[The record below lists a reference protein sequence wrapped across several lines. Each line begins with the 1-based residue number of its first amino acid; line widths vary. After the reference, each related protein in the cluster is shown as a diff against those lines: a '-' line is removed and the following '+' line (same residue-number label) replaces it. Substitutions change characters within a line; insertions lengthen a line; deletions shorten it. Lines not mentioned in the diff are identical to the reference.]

1 MRHPLLYYAKS
12 SWYIR
17 TSAQKDDLVEINNRI
32 NWYPDHIREGRF
44 GEWLRNNVDWAISR
58 ERYWGTPIPIWQ
70 CDSCSNQVCVGGRDE
85 LRDRLGPNGGTVDGL
100 DLHRPYVDEITFPCD
115 QCDGKMS
122 RIPEVMDCWFDSGAM
137 PFAQS
142 HYPFENPDME
152 REGLFPADY
161 ICEAVDQTRGWF
173 YSLHA
178 LSTLLKGEPSYRNVI
193 CLGLILD
200 ERGRKM
206 SKRVGNVVE
215 PLPLLDEHGADALR
229 WYLFTASQ
237 PGEAR
242 RFSSRLV
249 NQTLRQVL
257 LTLWNIY
264 SFFTGYA
271 AIDRFDPSQKPEG
284 WKPENELDRWVLS
297 ELNEL
302 VAEVDRCME
311 SYDPTNAGRRIQEF
325 VDRLSNWYVRRSRRR
340 FWRSD
345 EGDADK
351 LSGYITLHTCLVTVA
366 KLMAPLAPFVAEEI
380 YQNMVCSVDPGAPD
394 SVHLADFPVAD
405 ESLVDADLMEATRL
419 AMRISSMGRAARSKS
434 GLKVRQP
441 LASAAIRTR
450 TPSERAFV
458 AQVRPQIIDEL
469 NIKDIE
475 IIDDDSELFR
485 QAQEQAGGEAE
496 TVLSVGHY
504 TAALEAGYL
513 VAVNGEITP
522 ELAEEG
528 LARELV
534 HRIQGL
540 RRAANFE
547 VTDHIETWYDGPEE
561 LSGVMRGSFAT
572 YISEETL
579 SDLMAAGP
587 PPEGSRSETAKIE
600 GQEITLA
607 VRRV

>member
-1 MRHPLLYYAKS
+1 M
-12 SWYIR
+12 
-17 TSAQKDDLVEINNRI
+17 T
-32 NWYPDHIREGRF
+32 
-44 GEWLRNNVDWAISR
+44 
-58 ERYWGTPIPIWQ
+58 
-70 CDSCSNQVCVGGRDE
+70 
-85 LRDRLGPNGGTVDGL
+85 
-100 DLHRPYVDEITFPCD
+100 
-115 QCDGKMS
+115 
-122 RIPEVMDCWFDSGAM
+122 RIPEVLDCWFDSGAM
-137 PFAQS
+137 PFAQA
-142 HYPFENPDME
+142 HYPFENPEME
-152 REGLFPADY
+152 KEGLFPADY

-178 LSTLLKGEPSYRNVI
+178 LSTLLKGEPSYKNVI

-249 NQTLRQVL
+249 NQTLRQML

-271 AIDRFDPSQKPEG
+271 TIDKFHPSQRPAD

-311 SYDPTNAGRRIQEF
+311 NYDPTNTGRRIQEF

-340 FWRSD
+340 FWRSE

-351 LSGYITLHTCLVTVA
+351 LSGYVTLHTCLVTVA
-366 KLMAPLAPFVAEEI
+366 KLMAPLAPFVSEEI
-380 YQNMVCSVDPGAPD
+380 YQNLVCSVDPEAPD

-405 ESLVDADLMEATRL
+405 ASLVDEELMEATRL

-450 TPSERAFV
+450 AASERAYV
-458 AQVRPQIIDEL
+458 EQVRPQILDEL

-475 IIDDDSELFR
+475 VLDEDAPLYR
-485 QAQEQAGGEAE
+485 QAQEEAGGDPSASSGAA
-496 TVLSVGHY
+496 TVTVGQY
-504 TAALEAGYL
+504 TVSLEAGYM
-513 VAVNGEITP
+513 VAVNGEITA

-547 VTDHIETWYDGPEE
+547 VTDHIETWYDGPEQLAQVIRGE
-561 LSGVMRGSFAT
+561 FSG
-572 YISEETL
+572 YIREETL
-579 SDLMAAGP
+579 SDLMEAGP
-587 PPEGSRSETAKIE
+587 PPEGAKSETAKIE